1 MAERST
7 IKKEYS
13 LRANSATR
21 KDTVVVWIKEV
32 WNSEDEEGIKAKKI
46 GRSNIQDLETS

>member
-1 MAERST
+1 MHLRIITSSMAERST

-32 WNSEDEEGIKAKKI
+32 
-46 GRSNIQDLETS
+46 